1 MKYFGILCVFA
12 FNAYTSEDG
21 LYNNKYTHLN
31 IQPYSTQL
39 NEQQE
44 NSADKNYLPPKKNEY
59 NTLEEANCHPQ
70 NDILP
75 YMIFPKYIDK
85 E

>member
-1 MKYFGILCVFA
+1 M
-12 FNAYTSEDG
+12 S
-21 LYNNKYTHLN
+21 NKKIVQTKIIY
-31 IQPYSTQL
+31 
-39 NEQQE
+39 
-44 NSADKNYLPPKKNEY
+44 PKKNEY

>member
-44 NSADKNYLPPKKNEY
+44 NSADKNYLPKK
-59 NTLEEANCHPQ
+59 
-70 NDILP
+70 
-75 YMIFPKYIDK
+75 K
-85 E
+85 

>member
-44 NSADKNYLPPKKNEY
+44 NSADKNYLPQKKM
-59 NTLEEANCHPQ
+59 NTIHWKKLTVIHK
-70 NDILP
+70 
-75 YMIFPKYIDK
+75 MIFYHI
-85 E
+85 

>member
-44 NSADKNYLPPKKNEY
+44 NSADKNYLPPQKKM
-59 NTLEEANCHPQ
+59 NTIHWKKLTVIHK
-70 NDILP
+70 
-75 YMIFPKYIDK
+75 MIFYHI
-85 E
+85 

>member
-31 IQPYSTQL
+31 IQIYSTQL
-39 NEQQE
+39 NEQQK
-44 NSADKNYLPPKKNEY
+44 NSADKNYLPKKNEY

-75 YMIFPKYIDK
+75 CMIFPKYIDK